1 MQAVA
6 LWEMTDAT
14 LVTGDRRVVNADCL
28 TASA

>member
-14 LVTGDRRVVNADCL
+14 LVTGDRRIANADCL
-28 TASA
+28 TA